1 MKVTPMLQQ
10 YLDAKTRYPDTIVF
24 FRMGDFYEMFFED
37 ALTAA
42 RELGLTLT
50 ARNKGEDDEVPMA
63 GFPHHSAGPY
73 ISALIERG
81 MAVAICEQLEDPSQT
96 KGLVRRDVV
105 RVITP
110 GFVMDPESLD
120 ARAPNYV
127 ASVFGTPQGF
137 GISSLDVSTG
147 AFRATFVADAHG
159 LSSELSRL
167 NAREVLINEFAY
179 EVLGA
184 RKVKGFLKV
193 RDTSYFSEGL
203 EKELKSG
210 LRIERDMMMDGFFQD
225 TLEVARLLQ
234 PLKAQKGM
242 DATLAS
248 ASGVLRYL
256 IETQRG
262 VPSHIRTVEFY
273 EVAQYLVID
282 DSTRANLELTET
294 LMGGKR
300 VGSLLHTIDKTVTSA
315 GGRLLRQWMNY
326 PLVDAIPL
334 NLRLDAVTELVRD
347 TVVRSDARDAFGSV
361 YDLERLCGRVS
372 AGNANA
378 RDLKALSGTI
388 DAIVPIKEILK
399 SVESTLLKNLNSRL
413 NTFDELRELL
423 GQAIVE
429 NPPIALGEGGLF
441 ERGFSEE
448 LDELIELTEDG
459 KDWML
464 AYEAK
469 ERERTKISSLK
480 VRYNK
485 VFGFYIE
492 VTRSNLEMVPEDYI
506 RKQTL
511 ANAERYFTSEL
522 KEKED
527 KILGAED
534 RRKELEYRLFE
545 KLRTDVSREIPGLL
559 SAAQILAELDVLT
572 SFAELAIRHDYVRPV
587 VTQGTQIR
595 IEEGRHPVVERSLL
609 DGERFVPNS
618 VDLDSEE
625 SFLQII
631 TGPNMAGKSTVI
643 RQVALIVLMAQ
654 MGSYVPAQSAEIG
667 TVDKI
672 FSRVGASDNLA
683 KGQSTFMVE
692 MTETAHI
699 LNHATARSLVI
710 LDEIGRGTSTFDGLS
725 IAWAVA
731 EHLHD
736 TIRAKTMF
744 ATHYHELTELART
757 LEGAKN
763 MSIAVKEWNDDIIFL
778 RKLVDGQANRSYG
791 IQVGRLAGLPD
802 AVVGRAKQVLENL
815 EAGRLD
821 ERGVP
826 IVSKEPGAQPRMTA
840 AYNPN
845 QLSLFSVRNPREVEV
860 VEALKN
866 TDLNALTPLEALNA
880 LNHLKSLLEEA

>member
-1 MKVTPMLQQ
+1 VKVTPMLQQ

-37 ALTAA
+37 AVTAA

-96 KGLVRRDVV
+96 KGLVKRDVV

-127 ASVFGTPQGF
+127 ASVFGVPQGF

-147 AFRATFVADAHG
+147 AFRSTFVADAHG
-159 LSSELSRL
+159 LNSELSRL
-167 NAREVLINEFAY
+167 NAREVLINDFAN
-179 EVLGA
+179 EVLST

-193 RDTSYFSEGL
+193 RDAAYFSQGL

-225 TLEVARLLQ
+225 ALEVSRLLQ
-234 PLKAQKGM
+234 PLKVQKGM

-262 VPSHIRTVEFY
+262 VPSHIRCVEFY

-300 VGSLLHTIDKTVTSA
+300 VGSLLHTIDKTVTAA

-326 PLVDAIPL
+326 PLVDAVPL
-334 NLRLDAVTELVRD
+334 NLRLDAVTEFVREV
-347 TVVRSDARDAFGSV
+347 VVRSDARDAFGSV

-378 RDLKALSGTI
+378 RDLKALAGTI
-388 DAIVPIKEILK
+388 DAIIPIKEILK
-399 SVESTLLKNLNSRL
+399 SVESTLLKNLSGRL
-413 NTFDELRELL
+413 STFDELRGLL
-423 GQAIVE
+423 TRAIVE
-429 NPPIALGEGGLF
+429 NPPIALTEGCLF
-441 ERGFSEE
+441 ERGFSDE

-464 AYEAK
+464 EYEAK
-469 ERERTKISSLK
+469 EKERTKISSLK

-492 VTRSNLEMVPEDYI
+492 VTRANIEMVPDDYI

-545 KLRTDVSREIPGLL
+545 KLRGEVAREIPALL
-559 SAAQILAELDVLT
+559 SAAQILAELDVLS
-572 SFAELAIRHDYVRPV
+572 SFAELAVRHDYVRPV
-587 VTQGTQIR
+587 VTQGSQVR
-595 IEEGRHPVVERSLL
+595 IEEGRHPVVERSLE
-609 DGERFVPNS
+609 GERFVPNS
-618 VDLDSEE
+618 VDLDTAD

-654 MGSYVPAQSAEIG
+654 MGSYVPAQAAEIG

-699 LNHATARSLVI
+699 LNHATSRSLVI

-731 EHLHD
+731 EYLHD
-736 TIRAKTMF
+736 MIRAKTMF

-791 IQVGRLAGLPD
+791 IQVGRLAGLPE

-826 IVSKEPGAQPRMTA
+826 VVGKQPGAQPRMTT

-860 VEALKN
+860 VEALKE

-880 LNHLKSLLEEA
+880 LHHLKSLLEEA